1 MPAPPPDGDGP
12 VLKAPIRTREIVV
25 DVPGERSRNNKILLA
40 STTALGVLVG
50 ALGVY
55 YHLDSRDAAN
65 EVTAT
70 TFTGRAWTPADD
82 ELVDQAERSRTRAAI
97 AYSVGGALVTAAIV
111 AFIFTEPRSERAVIR
126 PHAAQATLAPT
137 QGGALVGGVWRW

>member
-1 MPAPPPDGDGP
+1 
-12 VLKAPIRTREIVV
+12 VLKAPVRTREIVV
-25 DVPGERSRNNKILLA
+25 DVPGVRSRNNKIILA
-40 STTALGVLVG
+40 SSTALGVLVG

-65 EVTAT
+65 AVTAT

-111 AFIFTEPRSERAVIR
+111 GFIFTEPKSEREVIR
-126 PHAAQATLAPT
+126 PHAQATLAPT
-137 QGGALVGGVWRW
+137 QGGAMLGGVWRW